1 MKMSFVSLVFL
12 VSTNAFAASQLTCRV
27 SEEVLPPLQTSS
39 VKYQL
44 VAPLESPQRNAVI
57 GLDSRSLDLSFEVDT
72 FLSELTSPGQQVI
85 LISITDKRSGATATL
100 DGHGSATTYY
110 DTNEGTL
117 FIECSV
123 VSQ

>member
-12 VSTNAFAASQLTCRV
+12 LSTNAFAASQLTCRV

-39 VKYQL
+39 VEYQL